1 MINHDPSTHSSY
13 RWVGN
18 IKRGYHV
25 QAGDAWLLVEAVERV
40 NGSILLVFTGGTA
53 EMTKDDHVWSRTPAE
68 QVYAVSAAL
77 PSINNVE
84 QNLGEPLANPFNGSA
99 PTPITEM
106 WT

>member
-1 MINHDPSTHSSY
+1 MINHDPETHSSY

-25 QAGDAWLLVEAVERV
+25 QAGDTWLLVDAVEQTRDE
-40 NGSILLVFTGGTA
+40 ILLVFTSGTA

-68 QVYAVSAAL
+68 QFYAVSAAL

-84 QNLGEPLANPFNGSA
+84 QLLAEPLGNPFNGSA